1 MRGLD
6 WGVAVGVVWG
16 IAVAGA
22 STDVLQVS
30 LSALIGFVGRLGKE
44 SPFSA
49 TATAAAASTLIRIH
63 LDILATPLFF
73 GFPLVT
79 FVRGISTFF
88 SSSGSLMFIQM
99 HVKRS
104 LSVMTQRKQI
114 ERRENSDAPP
124 LTCPAY

>member
-49 TATAAAASTLIRIH
+49 TATAAATASYQDPSRHTRHPPFLW
-63 LDILATPLFF
+63 L
-73 GFPLVT
+73 
-79 FVRGISTFF
+79 
-88 SSSGSLMFIQM
+88 
-99 HVKRS
+99 S
-104 LSVMTQRKQI
+104 LSHNLSEEYQLSFLI
-114 ERRENSDAPP
+114 PDP
-124 LTCPAY
+124 

>member
-16 IAVAGA
+16 IAGA

-49 TATAAAASTLIRIH
+49 TATAAATASYRAPSRHTRHPPFLSFFLSLAFPWSH
-63 LDILATPLFF
+63 L
-73 GFPLVT
+73 
-79 FVRGISTFF
+79 S
-88 SSSGSLMFIQM
+88 
-99 HVKRS
+99 
-104 LSVMTQRKQI
+104 
-114 ERRENSDAPP
+114 EE
-124 LTCPAY
+124 Y

>member
-16 IAVAGA
+16 IAGA

-63 LDILATPLFF
+63 LDILATPLSFFLSFF
-73 GFPLVT
+73 GFPLDT

-88 SSSGSLMFIQM
+88 SYFGSLMFIQM
-99 HVKRS
+99 QLKH
-104 LSVMTQRKQI
+104 
-114 ERRENSDAPP
+114 
-124 LTCPAY
+124 

>member
-1 MRGLD
+1 MKGLD
-6 WGVAVGVVWG
+6 WGVAVRVVWG
-16 IAVAGA
+16 IAGA

-73 GFPLVT
+73 LWLFLSHICQRNINFLFFLRILNVYPDACQTLSPL
-79 FVRGISTFF
+79 
-88 SSSGSLMFIQM
+88 SLRHDSEKI
-99 HVKRS
+99 
-104 LSVMTQRKQI
+104 
-114 ERRENSDAPP
+114 D
-124 LTCPAY
+124 

>member
-16 IAVAGA
+16 IAGA

-49 TATAAAASTLIRIH
+49 TATAAATASYRDPSRHTRHPPFLSSF
-63 LDILATPLFF
+63 LSLA
-73 GFPLVT
+73 FP
-79 FVRGISTFF
+79 
-88 SSSGSLMFIQM
+88 
-99 HVKRS
+99 
-104 LSVMTQRKQI
+104 
-114 ERRENSDAPP
+114 
-124 LTCPAY
+124 

>member
-16 IAVAGA
+16 IAGA

-49 TATAAAASTLIRIH
+49 TATAAATASYRAPSRHTRHPSFLSFC
-63 LDILATPLFF
+63 LSLA
-73 GFPLVT
+73 FPLVT
-79 FVRGISTFF
+79 FVRGILTFF

-99 HVKRS
+99 HLKH
-104 LSVMTQRKQI
+104 
-114 ERRENSDAPP
+114 
-124 LTCPAY
+124 

>member
-6 WGVAVGVVWG
+6 RWVAVRVVWG
-16 IAVAGA
+16 IAGA

-63 LDILATPLFF
+63 LDILANPLFF

-88 SSSGSLMFIQM
+88 SYSGSLTFIQM
-99 HVKRS
+99 HVKH
-104 LSVMTQRKQI
+104 
-114 ERRENSDAPP
+114 
-124 LTCPAY
+124 

>member
-1 MRGLD
+1 MKGLD
-6 WGVAVGVVWG
+6 RVVPVRVVWG
-16 IAVAGA
+16 IAGA

-44 SPFSA
+44 SLFSA

-79 FVRGISTFF
+79 ICQRNISFLFLFRILDVYPDACQTL
-88 SSSGSLMFIQM
+88 SPLSLRHDSEKI
-99 HVKRS
+99 
-104 LSVMTQRKQI
+104 
-114 ERRENSDAPP
+114 D
-124 LTCPAY
+124 